1 MGTQQ
6 ILLIVLSVII
16 VGVAVAVGITMFA
29 TQATNSN
36 RQALVGEL
44 QNFGAAAMQY
54 YKTPASQGGG
64 GGSATVGF
72 GADLAAAKAG
82 VGVAMGFAADGTLTD
97 DTGTFT
103 LGWTSVTV
111 ITITGVGTEKTKAGD
126 LVSAKMTVTATDAS
140 PLATVVLK

>member
-44 QNFGAAAMQY
+44 QNLGAAAMQY
-54 YKTPASQGGG
+54 YKTPAGQGGG
-64 GGSATVGF
+64 GAGTPGF

-82 VGVAMGFAADGTLTD
+82 VGVAMGFATDGTLTD

-103 LGWTSVTV
+103 LGWTSASV
-111 ITITGVGTEKTKAGD
+111 ITITAVGTEKTKAGD
-126 LVSAKMTVTATDAS
+126 LVSATLTVTATAAN
-140 PLATVVLK
+140 PMATAIIK

>member
-44 QNFGAAAMQY
+44 QHFGAAAMQY
-54 YKTPASQGGG
+54 YKTPAGQGGG
-64 GGSATVGF
+64 GGTGTVGF

-82 VGVAMGFAADGTLTD
+82 VGIAMGFNAAGTMTD

-103 LGWTSVTV
+103 LGYVDSNV
-111 ITITGVGTEKTKAGD
+111 ITITGVGTEKTKTGD
-126 LVSAKMTVTATDAS
+126 LVSAMTTVTATASS
-140 PLATVVLK
+140 PLQTTVIK

>member
-44 QNFGAAAMQY
+44 QHFGAVAMQY
-54 YKTPASQGGG
+54 YKTPVGQGGG
-64 GGSATVGF
+64 GGTSVVGF
-72 GADLAAAKAG
+72 GADLTAAKAH
-82 VGVAMGFAADGTLTD
+82 VGVAMGFLPAGTLTD

-103 LGWTSVTV
+103 LGYTDADTITV
-111 ITITGVGTEKTKAGD
+111 TGVGTEKTKAGD
-126 LVSAKMTVTATDAS
+126 YVEAMVTVTATASS
-140 PLATVVLK
+140 PLVTTIVK

>member
-44 QNFGAAAMQY
+44 QHFGAAAMQY
-54 YKTPASQGGG
+54 YKTPAGQGGG
-64 GGSATVGF
+64 GGTGTVGF
-72 GADLAAAKAG
+72 GADLAAAKVG
-82 VGVAMGFAADGTLTD
+82 VGIAMGFKADGTMTD

-103 LGWTSVTV
+103 LGYVDSDT
-111 ITITGVGTEKTKAGD
+111 ITITGVGTEKTKSGD
-126 LVSAKMTVTATDAS
+126 LVSAMTTVTATDAS
-140 PLATVVLK
+140 PLQTTVIK

>member
-54 YKTPASQGGG
+54 YKTPVSQGGG
-64 GGSATVGF
+64 GGTGTVGF
-72 GADLAAAKAG
+72 GANLAAAKLG
-82 VGVAMGFAADGTLTD
+82 VGVAMGFLAAGTLTD

-103 LGWTSVTV
+103 LGYTDSDT
-111 ITITGVGTEKTKAGD
+111 IDITGEGTEKTKAGE
-126 LVSAKMTVTATDAS
+126 LVKAKVTVTATAAS
-140 PLATVVLK
+140 PLATAIIK

>member
-64 GGSATVGF
+64 GGSGTVGF
-72 GADLAAAKAG
+72 GANITAAKAG
-82 VGVAMGFAADGTLTD
+82 VGIAMGFADDGTLTD

-103 LGWTSVTV
+103 LGYTSSTV
-111 ITITGVGTEKTKAGD
+111 ITITGEGTEKTKAGV
-126 LVSAKMTVTATDAS
+126 LVKAVVTVTASAAS
-140 PLATVVLK
+140 PLTTTITN

>member
-82 VGVAMGFAADGTLTD
+82 VGIAMGFAADGTLTD

-103 LGWTSVTV
+103 LGYTSETV

-126 LVSAKMTVTATDAS
+126 LVEAVITVNAANAS
-140 PLATVVLK
+140 PLTTTITH

>member
-64 GGSATVGF
+64 GGASPGF
-72 GADLAAAKAG
+72 GVDLPAAKAG
-82 VGVAMGFAADGTLTD
+82 VGIAMGFAAAGTLTD

-103 LGWTSVTV
+103 LGWTSASV

-126 LVSAKMTVTATDAS
+126 LVQATITVNAAAAS
-140 PLATVVLK
+140 PLTTAIIK